1 MSIPHWLVDYQWAC
15 SHFHDGENDE
25 KCYPNWPTYAGR
37 DWWESYPLRPRSSWW
52 ECHEDGDLFHRRI
65 DTRQAGRFRTR
76 HQKTL
81 DFARS
86 RLLQHHGT
94 FPLFLKTKTADGAV
108 PLNQVARTIP
118 TSQGCHDFF
127 LGIVTG
133 TYKKYQK
140 HRSPPRKSRGVNISP
155 SMDWLREN
163 LHRKCGQTPP
173 ILEDFPQISPAK
185 CRGCQ
190 STDPRARTASAEA
203 LGPTAVKVSE
213 SLSWFFRAPQW
224 CFWAFLRP
232 KMGVS

>member
-1 MSIPHWLVDYQWAC
+1 VQFHWIR
-15 SHFHDGENDE
+15 
-25 KCYPNWPTYAGR
+25 WP
-37 DWWESYPLRPRSSWW
+37 ELSQLPR
-52 ECHEDGDLFHRRI
+52 
-65 DTRQAGRFRTR
+65 
-76 HQKTL
+76 
-81 DFARS
+81 
-86 RLLQHHGT
+86 
-94 FPLFLKTKTADGAV
+94 AV
-108 PLNQVARTIP
+108 MI
-118 TSQGCHDFF
+118 FF